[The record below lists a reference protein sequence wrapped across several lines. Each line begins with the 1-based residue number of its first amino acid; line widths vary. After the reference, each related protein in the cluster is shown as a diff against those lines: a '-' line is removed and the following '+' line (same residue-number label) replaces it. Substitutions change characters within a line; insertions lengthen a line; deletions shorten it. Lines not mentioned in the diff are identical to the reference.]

1 MKKSMPQEGCKR
13 RRVSTEECRDNNF
26 NDRLI
31 DVLEKNAN
39 MLNARMEAQNTNC
52 QLERYQRKDY
62 NDSLLLS
69 ALNKISDALTKIA
82 DKL

>member
-1 MKKSMPQEGCKR
+1 MKESMSQEGYKR
-13 RRVSTEECRDNNF
+13 RRVSTEECRENNF

-39 MLNARMEAQNTNC
+39 MLNARMEAENTNS
-52 QLERYQRKDY
+52 QLERDQRRDY
-62 NDSLLLS
+62 NDSLVS

>member
-1 MKKSMPQEGCKR
+1 MKESMSEEGCKR
-13 RRVSTEECRDNNF
+13 RRVSTGENNF

-39 MLNARMEAQNTNC
+39 MLNARMEAENTNF
-52 QLERYQRKDY
+52 QLERDQRKDY
-62 NDSLLLS
+62 NDSLVS

>member
-1 MKKSMPQEGCKR
+1 MKESMPQEGCKR
-13 RRVSTEECRDNNF
+13 RRVSTEECRDNSF

-52 QLERYQRKDY
+52 QLERDQRKDY
-62 NDSLLLS
+62 NDGLLS